1 MSEKRRRIISNI
13 GKYSFIGI
21 TGFVLIVYALSLT
34 IPVIW
39 GLNAATMSEFS
50 YFEDPFST
58 SGERSFDNFSNVFS
72 KLQVTIQ
79 VAGEPK
85 KLYDLSSML
94 TYTLALAL
102 GKPTLGIFFTTA
114 MAYCLSRF
122 RFRGS
127 KFLYNFGIF
136 LMIMPIYGTFGAS
149 MTINKALG
157 VYNNLVLNILTSPV
171 GCFSGMNF
179 LMLYNA
185 FKRIPREY
193 SEAARIDG
201 ANDFVIY
208 YKVVLPLVFSTV
220 FVFWMLSF
228 FGSWNDYATSLYWLP
243 SYPTVAYGMWIFQ
256 DQVAMYGSSTPE
268 ILAGFM
274 MTSIPLALFVFF
286 GQNLITEKMQIGGL
300 KG

>member
-1 MSEKRRRIISNI
+1 MNEQKKRIISNV

-21 TGFVLIVYALSLT
+21 TGFVLIAYALSLT

-39 GLNAATMSEFS
+39 GLNAATMAELS
-50 YFEDPFST
+50 YFEDPFSIT
-58 SGERSFDNFSNVFS
+58 GERNFANFVNVFS

-85 KLYDLSSML
+85 MLYDLSSML
-94 TYTLALAL
+94 TYTLALAF

-149 MTINKALG
+149 MAINKALG

-171 GCFSGMNF
+171 GCFSGLNF
-179 LMLYNA
+179 LMLYGA

-208 YKVVLPLVFSTV
+208 YKVVFPLVFSTV

-228 FGSWNDYATSLYWLP
+228 FGSWNDYGTSLYWLP

-286 GQNLITEKMQIGGL
+286 GQNLITEKMQVGGL

>member
-1 MSEKRRRIISNI
+1 MSEKRRRIISNV

-21 TGFVLIVYALSLT
+21 TGFILIVYALSLT

-39 GLNAATMSEFS
+39 GLNAATMSELS
-50 YFEDPFST
+50 YFEDPFRIT
-58 SGERSFDNFSNVFS
+58 GERNLKNFVNVFS

-85 KLYDLSSML
+85 MLYDLSSML

-157 VYNNLVLNILTSPV
+157 VYNNIVLNILTSPV

-201 ANDFVIY
+201 ANDFTIY
-208 YKVVLPLVFSTV
+208 YKVILPLVFSTV

-228 FGSWNDYATSLYWLP
+228 FGSWNDYGTSLYWLP